1 MRGMMRRQA
10 ALQVSSLNSK
20 YSDFQEIG
28 RNAVMAWFTAPKSL
42 SVVQNE
48 TDIFRKIKPIALSKD
63 YVRFWLTREK
73 TSDMSDARGTLWLDL
88 EKREYS

>member
-1 MRGMMRRQA
+1 MRRQA
-10 ALQVSSLNSK
+10 ALQVSSLDSK

-42 SVVQNE
+42 WVVQNE

-73 TSDMSDARGTLWLDL
+73 ASDMSDARGTLWLDL